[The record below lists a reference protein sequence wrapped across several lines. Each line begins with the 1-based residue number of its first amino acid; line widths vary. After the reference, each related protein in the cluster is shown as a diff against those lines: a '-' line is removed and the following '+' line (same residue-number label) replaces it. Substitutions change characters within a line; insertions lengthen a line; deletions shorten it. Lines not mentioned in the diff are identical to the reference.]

1 MKIQQRKRFITVL
14 YMAGFLIGIFYA
26 NLVERK
32 YMTANG
38 IFSEYFLSQYIAID
52 VEAEEYMLY
61 VMKTRLLPLVCLFIA
76 AQTKFKKVAVM
87 CCILW
92 TGFSSGMLIVAS
104 VLQLG
109 AKGILLCLIGI
120 TPHFVFYIMA
130 YLVILW
136 YLGNSPVSTWNR
148 GKSVFV
154 VLTMALG
161 ILTEV
166 YVNPILMKLFVNAM

>member
-32 YMTANG
+32 YMTTNG

-61 VMKTRLLPLVCLFIA
+61 VMKTRLLPLVFLFIA
-76 AQTKFKKVAVM
+76 AQTKFKKAAVM

-92 TGFSSGMLIVAS
+92 TGFSSGLLIVAS

-148 GKSVFV
+148 GKTAFV
-154 VLTMALG
+154 VLTMVLG

>member
-1 MKIQQRKRFITVL
+1 MRIQQRKRFITVL

-26 NLVERK
+26 NLVEQK
-32 YMTANG
+32 YITANG
-38 IFSEYFLSQYIAID
+38 IFSYYFLSQYISID
-52 VEAEEYMLY
+52 VETEEYMLY
-61 VMKTRLLPLVCLFIA
+61 VMKTRLLPLACLFIA
-76 AQTKFKKVAVM
+76 AQTKFKKATVVG
-87 CCILW
+87 CVLW

-109 AKGILLCLIGI
+109 AKGVLLCLIGI

-136 YLGNSPVSTWNR
+136 YLSNSPVSVWNR
-148 GKSVFV
+148 GKTVFV

-161 ILTEV
+161 ILMEV

>member
-61 VMKTRLLPLVCLFIA
+61 VIKTRLLPLACLFIA
-76 AQTKFKKVAVM
+76 AQTKFKKVTVM
-87 CCILW
+87 SCILW

-109 AKGILLCLIGI
+109 AKGVLLCLIGI

-136 YLGNSPVSTWNR
+136 YLGNAPVSTWNR
-148 GKSVFV
+148 GKTVFV

>member
-1 MKIQQRKRFITVL
+1 MKVQQRKRFITVL
-14 YMAGFLIGIFYA
+14 YMAGFLVGIFYA
-26 NLVERK
+26 NLVEKK

-52 VEAEEYMLY
+52 VEAEEYILY
-61 VMKTRLLPLVCLFIA
+61 VMKIRLLPLACLFIA
-76 AQTKFKKVAVM
+76 SQTKFKKVAVI

-92 TGFSSGMLIVAS
+92 TGFSCGMLIVAS

-109 AKGILLCLIGI
+109 ANGVLLCLIGI
-120 TPHFVFYIMA
+120 TPHFVFYIMS

-136 YLGNSPVSTWNR
+136 YLSNFPVSTWNG
-148 GKSVFV
+148 GKTAFV